1 VLWAAVI
8 GAWNVRLGFGIWA
21 DFLFAFAVAAIGIPL
36 VALLVALLLTI
47 LRRLPRLLSG
57 FVVGSLL
64 FIALVW
70 FRSFGLWVGAVL
82 LIVECSLGAAIATM
96 ALGGLHNTGLA
107 KRIVTI
113 SVGILALGSNIAL
126 WHFLTSDGVDEELIR
141 ITNTGALPARLDAPD
156 PAQRGVYRVKT
167 LYYGAGNDLRRPEYG
182 RSVAIRTTPLDASP
196 FLKEFDGWKAY
207 VRRLYWGF
215 GMNRLPLNGRVWY
228 PDGPGPFPLVL
239 MVHGNHVMSEFSDA
253 GYAYLGELL
262 SSRGFIFAS
271 VDENFLNSGLFHDPS
286 KQQVVRG
293 WMLLEHLKLWRNWN
307 VTPGNPFYRRVDVD
321 NVALMG
327 HSRGGEAAATA
338 ALLNELEFYPDDATI
353 RFHYGFPIKSIVAIA
368 PVDGQYKPAGQW
380 RVLEDVNYFTIH
392 GANDADVS
400 SFMGSRQWDH
410 THFTGKGDYFK
421 SELYIYRA
429 NHGQFN
435 TVWGRTDTGA
445 PQNWFLNLRPLLA
458 GEDQRR
464 IAKIYIS
471 AFLEATLHN
480 RREYVPLFEDYRRAR
495 DWLPATL
502 YVSRYLD
509 ASNKVV
515 SDFSE
520 DADVTTTTVSGGH
533 IGGQNLTVW
542 REARIPFRNGDRDY
556 NGVFV
561 GWNRE
566 HPKNGSAPP
575 VASYTIDLPPGLAGN
590 WQLGAQSALTLSI
603 AVSDENAPLPGKKE
617 NEEEVED
624 GDKPEPTDFTIA
636 LESQEGVITRLPLS
650 KFGTLLPPVRV
661 QLTKLERMDK
671 ILYKNASE
679 PVFQSFAIPLAAFAS
694 EDRRFDPARL
704 KTVRLEFDRT
714 PSRVLAISEV
724 GFSILHR

>member
-1 VLWAAVI
+1 MPPDRRASRGVFWAALATVLWAAVI

-293 WMLLEHLKLWRNWN
+293 WMLLEHL
-307 VTPGNPFYRRVDVD
+307 
-321 NVALMG
+321 
-327 HSRGGEAAATA
+327 
-338 ALLNELEFYPDDATI
+338 
-353 RFHYGFPIKSIVAIA
+353 
-368 PVDGQYKPAGQW
+368 
-380 RVLEDVNYFTIH
+380 
-392 GANDADVS
+392 
-400 SFMGSRQWDH
+400 
-410 THFTGKGDYFK
+410 
-421 SELYIYRA
+421 
-429 NHGQFN
+429 
-435 TVWGRTDTGA
+435 
-445 PQNWFLNLRPLLA
+445 
-458 GEDQRR
+458 
-464 IAKIYIS
+464 
-471 AFLEATLHN
+471 
-480 RREYVPLFEDYRRAR
+480 
-495 DWLPATL
+495 
-502 YVSRYLD
+502 
-509 ASNKVV
+509 
-515 SDFSE
+515 
-520 DADVTTTTVSGGH
+520 
-533 IGGQNLTVW
+533 
-542 REARIPFRNGDRDY
+542 
-556 NGVFV
+556 
-561 GWNRE
+561 
-566 HPKNGSAPP
+566 
-575 VASYTIDLPPGLAGN
+575 
-590 WQLGAQSALTLSI
+590 
-603 AVSDENAPLPGKKE
+603 
-617 NEEEVED
+617 
-624 GDKPEPTDFTIA
+624 
-636 LESQEGVITRLPLS
+636 
-650 KFGTLLPPVRV
+650 
-661 QLTKLERMDK
+661 
-671 ILYKNASE
+671 
-679 PVFQSFAIPLAAFAS
+679 
-694 EDRRFDPARL
+694 
-704 KTVRLEFDRT
+704 
-714 PSRVLAISEV
+714 
-724 GFSILHR
+724 